1 MLNLGCMKT
10 WELMEREVASCSPT
24 DSLNGPARIM
34 WERDCGCVPV
44 VDRNNV
50 VVGMVTDRD
59 ICMGSYIQGRSLHLI
74 QVQDV
79 MGKPVVSCEPEDDLV
94 TVEKL
99 MRDNK
104 IRRVPVCDVD
114 GKLVGV
120 VSLSDIALESERER
134 RSGKERLIRSTEVAE
149 ILGAVSQPRPHAI
162 APIPFAPEA
171 GEAEFTP
178 EPPIKRG
185 QTYR

>member
-1 MLNLGCMKT
+1 MKI
-10 WELMEREVASCSPT
+10 WELMEREVASCAPT
-24 DSLNGPARIM
+24 DSLNVAARIM

-44 VDRNNV
+44 VDRNNT
-50 VVGMVTDRD
+50 VVGIVTDRD
-59 ICMGSYIQGRSLHLI
+59 ICMGAYTQGRSLHLI

-79 MGKPVVSCEPEDDLV
+79 MAKPVVSCELEDDLA

-104 IRRVPVCDVD
+104 IRRVPVCDANR
-114 GKLVGV
+114 KLVGV
-120 VSLSDIALESERER
+120 VPLRDIAVESERER
-134 RSGKERLIRSTEVAE
+134 RAGKDRLIRSTEVAE
-149 ILGAVSQPRPHAI
+149 ILGAVSQPRPYAVTSTT
-162 APIPFAPEA
+162 FAPEA

-178 EPPIKRG
+178 KPPIKRG